1 MKKKILLHFCLSFFC
16 YSCFSF
22 ICWNMLNQKRIYASK
37 KAIGIL
43 NFLKSYKSIAS
54 VFELINNYLKQKII
68 EKMKLIWLIAD
79 FIRIIT
85 TNIFKISLSNY
96 FILYSYPYDAKEGNV
111 LKTFSYSLISICN
124 LPFFTSFGLSTNF
137 YNNGSDLI
145 KFWNEFLLI
154 SCTMYLVTLVLK
166 TPQNASF
173 KSTFISGISPIFVI

>member
-1 MKKKILLHFCLSFFC
+1 MKKKILLHFCLSFFLLFLFFLHMLE
-16 YSCFSF
+16 YVKPEAHLCF
-22 ICWNMLNQKRIYASK
+22 K

-43 NFLKSYKSIAS
+43 KFLKSYKSIAS

-124 LPFFTSFGLSTNF
+124 LPFFYFIWIV
-137 YNNGSDLI
+137 Y
-145 KFWNEFLLI
+145 ELLQQWKRFNQ
-154 SCTMYLVTLVLK
+154 VLK
-166 TPQNASF
+166 WVLVN
-173 KSTFISGISPIFVI
+173 